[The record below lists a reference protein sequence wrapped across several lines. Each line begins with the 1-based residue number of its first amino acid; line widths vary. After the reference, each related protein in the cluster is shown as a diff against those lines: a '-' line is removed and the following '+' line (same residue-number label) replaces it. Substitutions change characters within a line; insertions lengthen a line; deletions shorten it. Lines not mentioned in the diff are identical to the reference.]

1 MELWGLWHDIA
12 SSLRP
17 AFSRTRTYL
26 WFLVALSGFCVRSD
40 LLGVTSFAR
49 AHGLGWRG
57 YDRLLDMFHS
67 GGLDARRLRSVW
79 VKAVLRFASP
89 FVWQVNGR
97 PVLLCDGIKIPK
109 SGRRMPGVKKLHQ
122 ESESNTKPE
131 YIFGHMLQAVSL
143 LATSGGMFF
152 AIPLGAEIHDGVI
165 FSNRCAKT
173 LLDRLLGMVFALGF
187 DTSAYLVA
195 DAYYGSRKMVR
206 GLLDRGSHLVTRLKS
221 NAVAYRPA
229 ERVCS
234 RIGRPRLYGEKLRLY
249 DLFDQPQGW
258 ACARVPLYGKE
269 EPVEYLSV
277 RLLWRPVGHEV
288 LFVLVKLAD
297 GRRCVLLSSDLM
309 LHPLLVLR
317 MYAVRFK
324 IEVGF
329 KVSVRIVG
337 AMGYHFWMR
346 QMKRIGR
353 EGKNM
358 YLHRESDEYRTAV
371 RRKLAAYHNFI
382 QIGLIAQGLML
393 LLALSKPEQ
402 VWSRFAS
409 WMRTMNLNGIPSE
422 WVAAESLRNTLPEFL
437 RSAGEDND
445 WAKFLRENAE
455 RKRPKSAA

>member
-1 MELWGLWHDIA
+1 
-12 SSLRP
+12 
-17 AFSRTRTYL
+17 
-26 WFLVALSGFCVRSD
+26 
-40 LLGVTSFAR
+40 
-49 AHGLGWRG
+49 
-57 YDRLLDMFHS
+57 
-67 GGLDARRLRSVW
+67 
-79 VKAVLRFASP
+79 
-89 FVWQVNGR
+89 
-97 PVLLCDGIKIPK
+97 
-109 SGRRMPGVKKLHQ
+109 
-122 ESESNTKPE
+122 
-131 YIFGHMLQAVSL
+131 
-143 LATSGGMFF
+143 
-152 AIPLGAEIHDGVI
+152 
-165 FSNRCAKT
+165 
-173 LLDRLLGMVFALGF
+173 
-187 DTSAYLVA
+187 
-195 DAYYGSRKMVR
+195 
-206 GLLDRGSHLVTRLKS
+206 
-221 NAVAYRPA
+221 
-229 ERVCS
+229 
-234 RIGRPRLYGEKLRLY
+234 
-249 DLFDQPQGW
+249 
-258 ACARVPLYGKE
+258 
-269 EPVEYLSV
+269 
-277 RLLWRPVGHEV
+277 
-288 LFVLVKLAD
+288 
-297 GRRCVLLSSDLM
+297 M

-358 YLHRESDEYRTAV
+358 YLHRESDECRTAV